1 MPQPVL
7 ITQTIDTPRLRT
19 FVRSAGP
26 DGAPVVVLI
35 HGNVS
40 SSAFFDELILA
51 LADRY
56 RVLAPDLRGFGQSE
70 PRPIDA
76 TRGLRDFADDVHAL
90 LAAVAPGQRA
100 HVLGWSVGAGV
111 ALQLAID
118 HPEDVASLIL
128 EDPVSPFGFGGT
140 KDAAGAPCHPDYAGS
155 GGGTANPDFVR
166 LLRERDRGVESPVSI
181 RNTINNCYF
190 RPPFRVAPEREEELL
205 DACFQMALGDDHYPG
220 DLTPSPHWPGVAPG
234 ARGMNNAISPKH
246 LDLTPFAAIEPRP
259 PVLWI
264 RGADDVIASDTSLFD
279 FGFLGSLG
287 AIPGWPGP
295 EICPPQPMV
304 AQMRALLDRYAAAG
318 GTYREEV
325 LPECGHSPHL
335 ERPEQFLGI
344 LRDFLA

>member
-90 LAAVAPGQRA
+90 LAAVAPGRPA

-118 HPEDVASLIL
+118 HPGDVASLIL

-140 KDAAGAPCHPDYAGS
+140 KDAAGTPCHPDYAGS
-155 GGGTANPDFVR
+155 GGGTANPEFVR
-166 LLRERDRGVESPVSI
+166 LLRERDRGALSPVSL

-190 RPPFRVAPEREEELL
+190 KPPFRVAPEREEELL

-220 DLTPSPHWPGVAPG
+220 DLTASPHWPGVAPG

-246 LDLTPFAAIEPRP
+246 LDLTPFAAIQPRP
-259 PVLWI
+259 SVLWI
-264 RGADDVIASDTSLFD
+264 RGADDVIVSDTSLFD

-287 AIPGWPGP
+287 AVPGWPGP

-304 AQMRALLDRYAAAG
+304 AQMRALLDRHAAAG

-325 LPECGHSPHL
+325 IPECGHSPHL
-335 ERPEQFLGI
+335 ERPEHFLRL
-344 LRDFLA
+344 LRAFLA